1 MIKRLFFPPSHHFFF
16 FFFRLAF
23 GLYFKICVYT
33 LLGYSLSAFF
43 FFSSVYQ
50 VLRAYWLQGR
60 KQRLCVK
67 KCFFS
72 LFFFFF
78 YWFDSY
84 DVFTLCFVYEI
95 KLPDV
100 LFFFVCLFACF
111 YLYAC

>member
-1 MIKRLFFPPSHHFFF
+1 MCLYVARVFFV
-16 FFFRLAF
+16 
-23 GLYFKICVYT
+23 C
-33 LLGYSLSAFF
+33 FF

-72 LFFFFF
+72 LFFFF

-100 LFFFVCLFACF
+100 LFFVCLFACF